1 MEARAV
7 RKYISG
13 SPRKMR
19 RVVNVVR
26 GKSVAD
32 AINTLHFLPQAA
44 TRPVM
49 LVIRSAIHN
58 LMDLYPDERFDDA
71 EVYVTEIRVDE
82 GPSLKRIRPVSRGRA
97 HPISKRTSHITVIVQ
112 PEKV

>member
-32 AINTLHFLPQAA
+32 ALSVLFFLPQAA

-49 LVIRSAIHN
+49 LAIRSAIHN
-58 LMDLYPDERFDDA
+58 LKDQYPDERFQDA
-71 EVYVTEIRVDE
+71 DVYVKEIRVDE
-82 GPSLKRIRPVSRGRA
+82 GPSIKRIRPVSRGRA
-97 HPISKRTSHITVIVQ
+97 HPISKRMSHLTVIVQ
-112 PEKV
+112 SEKA